1 MHARYSYIFG
11 HYSQRHRYIYCC
23 HRYKPYLYHHLELAH
38 EVLHLLWFDLLL
50 QHFDGHF
57 LLTVQSAEHL
67 RARHFN
73 KTPTAAQQ

>member
-1 MHARYSYIFG
+1 
-11 HYSQRHRYIYCC
+11 
-23 HRYKPYLYHHLELAH
+23 LYHHLELAH